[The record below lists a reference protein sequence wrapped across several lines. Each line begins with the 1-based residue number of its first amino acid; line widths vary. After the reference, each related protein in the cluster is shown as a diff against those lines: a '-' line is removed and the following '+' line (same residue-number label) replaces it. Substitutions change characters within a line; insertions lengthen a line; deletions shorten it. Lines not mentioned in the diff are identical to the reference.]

1 MLPHKYMFSLI
12 WQNFFEKIFKDFPI
26 YTKIYPPP
34 PPLLPNPKP
43 RDQDFKKLDA
53 LGMAPH

>member
-12 WQNFFEKIFKDFPI
+12 WQNFYEKIFKDFPI

-34 PPLLPNPKP
+34 PPWPNPKP

>member
-1 MLPHKYMFSLI
+1 MRRFL
-12 WQNFFEKIFKDFPI
+12 KIFPYIQKF
-26 YTKIYPPP
+26 TPPP
-34 PPLLPNPKP
+34 PWPNPKP